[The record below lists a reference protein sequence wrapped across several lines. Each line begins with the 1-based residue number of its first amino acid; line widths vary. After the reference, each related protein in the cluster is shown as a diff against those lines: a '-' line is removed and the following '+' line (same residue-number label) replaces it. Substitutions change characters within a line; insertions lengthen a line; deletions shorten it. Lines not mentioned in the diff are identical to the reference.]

1 MCSHV
6 PEYMSSIDLAVV
18 GGIFWVRRMATRTN
32 AGNRALCYVRVSTV
46 EQSKFGFSLDAQEE
60 RLRAY
65 CRMAGLE
72 VAELIREEGVSASIP
87 LGKRPA
93 GSKLLEQVSGG
104 SHIVCLKLDRL
115 FRDAEDALRQ
125 TKAWEKAGITL
136 HLVDLGGTS
145 LSTGSAMGRMFLT
158 LMAGCAELERN
169 LVAERT
175 ASVLAHKKQQCKVY
189 NHTPF
194 GFERVG
200 DRLVVAVDEMT
211 KVRLM
216 QERREDG
223 WSLAMIADAFNT
235 DHIPGKNGGR
245 WYGRTVKNILENS
258 LYQSVGAGER
268 G

>member
-1 MCSHV
+1 
-6 PEYMSSIDLAVV
+6 
-18 GGIFWVRRMATRTN
+18 MAKRLQ
-32 AGNRALCYVRVSTV
+32 GNRALCYVRVSTV

-65 CRMAGLE
+65 CQMAGLE
-72 VAELIREEGVSASIP
+72 VMELVREEGVSASIP
-87 LGKRPA
+87 LAKRPA
-93 GSKLLEQVSGG
+93 GSKLLEWMNNGVG
-104 SHIVCLKLDRL
+104 HVVCLKLDRL

-125 TKAWEKAGITL
+125 TKAWDKAGVSL
-136 HLVDLGGTS
+136 HLVDMGGQS

-175 ASVLAHKKQQCKVY
+175 ASVLAHKKQQGKVY

-194 GFERVG
+194 GFERAG
-200 DRLVVAVDEMT
+200 DRLIVAAAEMAM
-211 KVRLM
+211 VRLM

-223 WSLAMIADAFNT
+223 WSLAMIADAFNA
-235 DHIPGKNGGR
+235 DHIPGKNGGK

-258 LYQSVGAGER
+258 LFQTVADKEAA
-268 G
+268 

>member
-1 MCSHV
+1 
-6 PEYMSSIDLAVV
+6 LAVIC
-18 GGIFWVRRMATRTN
+18 GIFWVRRMAKRTE

-65 CRMAGLE
+65 CQMVGLE
-72 VAELIREEGVSASIP
+72 VVELIREEGVSASIP
-87 LGKRPA
+87 LSKRPA
-93 GSKLLEQVSGG
+93 GSKLLGQVIG

-125 TKAWEKAGITL
+125 TKAWDRAGITL

-145 LSTGSAMGRMFLT
+145 LSIGSAMGRMFLT

-175 ASVLAHKKQQCKVY
+175 ASVLAHKKQQGKVY

-200 DRLVVAVDEMT
+200 DRLVAAVDEMT
-211 KVRLM
+211 MVHLM
-216 QERREDG
+216 RERREDG
-223 WSLAMIADAFNT
+223 WSLAMIADAFNN
-235 DHIPGKNGGR
+235 DNVRGKNGGK

-258 LYQSVGAGER
+258 VYQSVGAVAGER
-268 G
+268 MD

>member
-1 MCSHV
+1 
-6 PEYMSSIDLAVV
+6 
-18 GGIFWVRRMATRTN
+18 MAKRFQ
-32 AGNRALCYVRVSTV
+32 GNRALCYVRVSTV

-65 CRMAGLE
+65 CQMAGLE
-72 VAELIREEGVSASIP
+72 VMELVREEGVSASIP
-87 LGKRPA
+87 LAKRPA
-93 GSKLLEQVSGG
+93 GAKLLQWMSNGVG
-104 SHIVCLKLDRL
+104 HVVCLKLDRL

-125 TKAWEKAGITL
+125 TKAWDKAGVSL
-136 HLVDLGGTS
+136 HLVDMGGQS

-175 ASVLAHKKQQCKVY
+175 ASVLAHKKQQGKVY

-200 DRLVVAVDEMT
+200 DRLVAAVGEMAM
-211 KVRLM
+211 VRLM
-216 QERREDG
+216 HERREDG
-223 WSLAMIADAFNT
+223 WSLAMIADAFNA
-235 DHIPGKNGGR
+235 DHIPGKNGGK

-258 LYQSVGAGER
+258 VYQSVAGKEAA
-268 G
+268 